1 MRERLWVCLKLCVCE
16 RESSERCVVGRIF
29 MKGKKSEDER
39 ELYLKARV
47 SERERM
53 RRSRKKQFIFNFA
66 P

>member
-1 MRERLWVCLKLCVCE
+1 MGEKVCEREIVRESACVCE
-16 RESSERCVVGRIF
+16 RESSERWIVARIF

-39 ELYLKARV
+39 ELYLKAR
-47 SERERM
+47 ERE